1 MKTITITKDEYKR
14 AVGEAIIDMT
24 TEHDSKKDA
33 KLTLVEI
40 AVSSKLSSFLETKL
54 FGEGDD
60 E

>member
-24 TEHDSKKDA
+24 TGENSTNNA
-33 KLTLVEI
+33 ERILLEI
-40 AVSSKLSSFLETKL
+40 VVSSKLAAALEAKL
-54 FGEGDD
+54 FGEDKD

>member
-24 TEHDSKKDA
+24 TGENSTNNVERILLEIVVST
-33 KLTLVEI
+33 KL
-40 AVSSKLSSFLETKL
+40 AAALEAKL
-54 FGEGDD
+54 FGEDDD

>member
-24 TEHDSKKDA
+24 TGEDSTNNA
-33 KLTLVEI
+33 ERILLEIVVSTKL
-40 AVSSKLSSFLETKL
+40 AAALEAKL
-54 FGEGDD
+54 FGESDD

>member
-24 TEHDSKKDA
+24 TGEDSTNDA
-33 KLTLVEI
+33 KSVLVKI
-40 AVSSKLSSFLETKL
+40 MVSAKLAKALEDKL
-54 FGEGDD
+54 FGEDKD

>member
-24 TEHDSKKDA
+24 SGEDSTNNAVRILLEIVVSTKLA
-33 KLTLVEI
+33 K
-40 AVSSKLSSFLETKL
+40 ALEDKL
-54 FGEGDD
+54 FGEEKD

>member
-24 TEHDSKKDA
+24 TGDDSTKDA
-33 KLTLVEI
+33 KTVLLEI
-40 AVSSKLSSFLETKL
+40 VVSTKFTGVLEAKL
-54 FGEGDD
+54 FGESDD

>member
-14 AVGEAIIDMT
+14 AIAEAIIDMT
-24 TEHDSKKDA
+24 TGDDSTKDA
-33 KLTLVEI
+33 KIVLLEI
-40 AVSSKLSSFLETKL
+40 AVSTKLAAALEAKL

>member
-24 TEHDSKKDA
+24 IGDNSTNDKKMA
-33 KLTLVEI
+33 LLEI
-40 AVSSKLSSFLETKL
+40 VVSSKFASVLEAKL
-54 FGEGDD
+54 FGESDD

>member
-1 MKTITITKDEYKR
+1 MKTITITKDEYKN

-24 TEHDSKKDA
+24 TGGNSTKDA

-40 AVSSKLSSFLETKL
+40 AVSSKLSSFLEAKL
-54 FGEGDD
+54 FGESDD

>member
-24 TEHDSKKDA
+24 TGNNSTNNAEKILLEIVVSA
-33 KLTLVEI
+33 KL
-40 AVSSKLSSFLETKL
+40 AKALEDKL
-54 FGEGDD
+54 FGESDD

>member
-24 TEHDSKKDA
+24 TGEDSTNNAERILLEIVVSTKLA
-33 KLTLVEI
+33 K
-40 AVSSKLSSFLETKL
+40 ALEDKL
-54 FGEGDD
+54 FGESDD

>member
-14 AVGEAIIDMT
+14 AVAEAILDMT
-24 TEHDSKKDA
+24 TGDDSTRDA
-33 KLTLVEI
+33 KLTLLEI
-40 AVSSKLSSFLETKL
+40 AVSSKFSSFLEAKL

>member
-24 TEHDSKKDA
+24 TEDNSTKKA
-33 KLTLVEI
+33 EI
-40 AVSSKLSSFLETKL
+40 ALLEIVVSSKLAAALEAKL
-54 FGEGDD
+54 FGEDKD

>member
-24 TEHDSKKDA
+24 TGDDSTKDA
-33 KLTLVEI
+33 KTVLLEI
-40 AVSSKLSSFLETKL
+40 VVSTKFAGVLEAKL
-54 FGEGDD
+54 FGESDD